1 MSGLPADYMDAL
13 AMLSR
18 ATERYRRETGR
29 RMVIVGGAAVA
40 FYTQGAILS
49 GDFDL
54 VADLGFES
62 SLLAEGCRRE
72 DRSGRMRRGFYHPD
86 LPRYG
91 FELVSGALFDG
102 RTDSARIQP
111 VAVGPDAHVL
121 FPPVEDLIADRLGQY
136 AASNQHDHAML
147 RQARLLFRLAA
158 TPDRTYLRR
167 RIVEETGDPDAIDLT

>member
-1 MSGLPADYMDAL
+1 M
-13 AMLSR
+13 
-18 ATERYRRETGR
+18 
-29 RMVIVGGAAVA
+29 
-40 FYTQGAILS
+40 
-49 GDFDL
+49 
-54 VADLGFES
+54 VADLGFEA

-91 FELVSGALFDG
+91 FERVSGALFDG

-111 VAVGPDAHVL
+111 VAVAPDAHVL

-147 RQARLLFRLAA
+147 RQARLLFRPAA